1 MFRCEKESITSE
13 AEYFFSLISPSRH
26 GSQEKNGVKIAL
38 VHKRLDKSGGTERD
52 LYKTATGLRDLG
64 HEVHLFCSEF
74 AIEAPE
80 GTFAH
85 SVPVV
90 PLGRT
95 ARLWSFASV
104 APTIIRPYPCDLVMN
119 FGRMFSQDVLR
130 SGGGSHRAFLQELGE
145 EGGLRRRLWH
155 GLSPYH
161 RSLLA
166 LERLQFKPG
175 HYKRILTV
183 SEAVKREL
191 LATYAVPEDKV
202 TVIYNGVDHARFYPG
217 LRDRF
222 RETIRKQW
230 QIPLDAPVV
239 LFVGNSF
246 RRKGLERLL
255 KVWAFPKM
263 KETYLVV
270 IGADA
275 RRGRYKAL
283 AERQARGRVVF
294 IGRRDDVERYYG
306 AADLLA
312 LPAVKEAFGNV
323 VLEALA
329 SGLPAV
335 VSKNV
340 GAAELLKGELA
351 EGIVVHPEDP
361 EEIAARLLEM
371 LQRSL
376 DPRFSS
382 AARKLGKEYSWR
394 NHFAKL
400 DDFLKQTVEQG
411 CCEVSS

>member
-1 MFRCEKESITSE
+1 
-13 AEYFFSLISPSRH
+13 
-26 GSQEKNGVKIAL
+26 VKIAL
-38 VHKRLDKSGGTERD
+38 AHKRLAKSGGTELD
-52 LYKTATGLRDLG
+52 LYRTATGLRDLG

-74 AIEAPE
+74 AIDPPL

-85 SVPVV
+85 SIPIL

-104 APTIIRPYPCDLVMN
+104 APRIIRPYPCDLVMN

-166 LERLQFKPG
+166 LERQQFKPG
-175 HYKRILTV
+175 HYKRILAV
-183 SEAVKREL
+183 SEAVKQEL

-202 TVIYNGVDHARFYPG
+202 TVIYNGVDHKRFHPG

-222 RETIRKQW
+222 RRTIRKQW
-230 QIPLDAPVV
+230 HIPLDAPVV

-246 RRKGLERLL
+246 HRKGLDRLL
-255 KVWAFPKM
+255 RVWSFPQM

-270 IGADA
+270 VGDEA
-275 RRGRYKAL
+275 RLGRYKAF
-283 AERQARGRVVF
+283 AEHQSRGRVVF
-294 IGRRDDVERYYG
+294 VGRRDDVECYYG

-335 VSKNV
+335 VSRNV
-340 GAAELLKGELA
+340 GAAEVLKGGLA

-361 EEIAARLLEM
+361 EEIATQLLAM
-371 LQRSL
+371 LERSL
-376 DPRFSS
+376 DPSFSS
-382 AARKLGKEYSWR
+382 AARKLGKEYSWK
-394 NHFAKL
+394 NHFNKL
-400 DDFLKQTVEQG
+400 DRFLKETIEQG
-411 CCEVSS
+411 GCEISS

>member
-1 MFRCEKESITSE
+1 MSNDAIPD
-13 AEYFFSLISPSRH
+13 YFSALPCHFPATLPSRR
-26 GSQEKNGVKIAL
+26 GKKPTVKIAL
-38 VHKRLDKSGGTERD
+38 AHKRLDKSGGTELD
-52 LYKTATGLRDLG
+52 LYRTAMGLRDLG

-74 AIEAPE
+74 AIDPPV

-85 SVPVV
+85 SIPVV

-104 APTIIRPYPCDLVMN
+104 APRIIRPYPCDLVMN
-119 FGRMFSQDVLR
+119 FGRMFSQDILR
-130 SGGGSHRAFLQELGE
+130 SGGGSHRAFLQELAE

-166 LERLQFKPG
+166 LERQQFKPG

-202 TVIYNGVDHARFYPG
+202 TVIYNGVDHERFYPG

-222 RETIRKQW
+222 RGTIRKLW
-230 QIPLDAPVV
+230 HIPLDAPVV

-246 RRKGLERLL
+246 YRKGLDRLL
-255 KVWAFPKM
+255 RVWSFPQM
-263 KETYLVV
+263 KETYLMVV
-270 IGADA
+270 GDEA

-283 AERQARGRVVF
+283 AERQAGSRVVF
-294 IGRRDDVERYYG
+294 VGRQEEVECYYG

-340 GAAELLKGELA
+340 GAAEVLKGALA
-351 EGIVVHPEDP
+351 EGIVVHPENP
-361 EEIAARLLEM
+361 EEIATQLHAM

-376 DPRFSS
+376 DPSFSS
-382 AARKLGKEYSWR
+382 AARKLGEEYSWR
-394 NHFAKL
+394 NHFRKL
-400 DDFLKQTVEQG
+400 DRFLKETVEQRRL
-411 CCEVSS
+411 

>member
-1 MFRCEKESITSE
+1 
-13 AEYFFSLISPSRH
+13 
-26 GSQEKNGVKIAL
+26 VKIAL
-38 VHKRLDKSGGTERD
+38 VHKRLDKSGGTELD
-52 LYKTATGLRDLG
+52 LYRTAAGLRDLG

-85 SVPVV
+85 SIPVV

-104 APTIIRPYPCDLVMN
+104 APKIIRPYPCDLVVN

-145 EGGLRRRLWH
+145 QGGLRRRLWH

-166 LERLQFKPG
+166 LERQQFKPG
-175 HYKRILTV
+175 HYRRILTV

-191 LATYAVPEDKV
+191 LATYDVPEDKV
-202 TVIYNGVDHARFYPG
+202 TVIYNGVDHARFNPG
-217 LRDRF
+217 LRERF
-222 RETIRKQW
+222 RETIRKRW
-230 QIPLDAPVV
+230 QIPLDVPVV

-246 RRKGLERLL
+246 RRKGLDRLL
-255 KVWAFPKM
+255 KVWSFPQM
-263 KETYLVV
+263 KEIYLVV
-270 IGADA
+270 VGDDA
-275 RRGRYKAL
+275 RRGRYKAF

-294 IGRRDDVERYYG
+294 VGRRDDVECYYG

-329 SGLPAV
+329 SGLSAV
-335 VSKNV
+335 VSQNV
-340 GAAELLKGELA
+340 GAAEVLKGELA
-351 EGIVVHPEDP
+351 EGIVAHPEDP
-361 EEIAARLLEM
+361 EEITTRLVAM

-376 DPRFSS
+376 DSSFSL

-394 NHFAKL
+394 NHFTQL
-400 DDFLKQTVEQG
+400 DRFLKQTVEQRR
-411 CCEVSS
+411 CEISS

>member
-1 MFRCEKESITSE
+1 
-13 AEYFFSLISPSRH
+13 
-26 GSQEKNGVKIAL
+26 VKIAL
-38 VHKRLDKSGGTERD
+38 VHKRLDKSGGTELD
-52 LYKTATGLRDLG
+52 LYRTAAGLRDLG

-85 SVPVV
+85 SIPVV

-104 APTIIRPYPCDLVMN
+104 APKIIRPYPCDLVIN

-145 EGGLRRRLWH
+145 QGGLRRRLWH

-166 LERLQFKPG
+166 LERQQFKPG
-175 HYKRILTV
+175 HYRRILTV

-191 LATYAVPEDKV
+191 LATYDVPEDKV
-202 TVIYNGVDHARFYPG
+202 TVIYNGVDHARFNPG
-217 LRDRF
+217 LRERF
-222 RETIRKQW
+222 RETIRKRW
-230 QIPLDAPVV
+230 QIPLDVPVV

-246 RRKGLERLL
+246 RRKGLDRLL
-255 KVWAFPKM
+255 KVWSFPQM
-263 KETYLVV
+263 KEIYLVV
-270 IGADA
+270 VGDDA
-275 RRGRYKAL
+275 RRGRYKAF

-294 IGRRDDVERYYG
+294 VGRRDDVECYYG

-329 SGLPAV
+329 SGLSAV
-335 VSKNV
+335 VSQNV
-340 GAAELLKGELA
+340 GAAEVLKGELA
-351 EGIVVHPEDP
+351 EGIVAHPEDP
-361 EEIAARLLEM
+361 EEITTRLVAM

-376 DPRFSS
+376 DSSFSL
-382 AARKLGKEYSWR
+382 AARNLGKEYSWR
-394 NHFAKL
+394 NHFRQL
-400 DDFLKQTVEQG
+400 DRFLKQTVEQRH
-411 CCEVSS
+411 CEISS

>member
-1 MFRCEKESITSE
+1 MRLEDAYSCDS
-13 AEYFFSLISPSRH
+13 SRAIVQQH
-26 GSQEKNGVKIAL
+26 SRPDTETKHTVKIAL
-38 VHKRLDKSGGTERD
+38 VHKRLDKSGGTELDFYR
-52 LYKTATGLRDLG
+52 TAAGLRDLG

-74 AIEAPE
+74 AIAPPQ
-80 GTFAH
+80 GTWAH
-85 SVPVV
+85 FIPVV

-95 ARLWSFASV
+95 ARLWSFASI
-104 APTIIRPYPCDLVMN
+104 APRIIRPYLCDLVMN

-155 GLSPYH
+155 SLSPYH

-166 LERLQFKPG
+166 LERQQFKAG

-191 LATYAVPEDKV
+191 LASYAVPAERV

-222 RETIRKQW
+222 RETIRQQW
-230 QIPLDAPVV
+230 NIPPDAPVV

-246 RRKGLERLL
+246 YRKGLDRLL
-255 KVWAFPKM
+255 KVWSFPQM
-263 KETYLVV
+263 KDTYLMV
-270 IGADA
+270 IGDEA
-275 RRGRYKAL
+275 RRGRYQAL
-283 AERQARGRVVF
+283 AERQARDRVVF
-294 IGRRDDVERYYG
+294 VGRRDNVECYYG

-312 LPAVKEAFGNV
+312 LPAVSEAFGNV

-340 GAAELLKGELA
+340 GAAEVLKGGLA

-361 EEIAARLLEM
+361 EEIAAQVLAM
-371 LQRSL
+371 LHRSR
-376 DPRFSS
+376 DPSFSL
-382 AARKLGKEYSWR
+382 AARQLGKEYSWR
-394 NHFAKL
+394 KHFEKL
-400 DDFLKQTVEQG
+400 DRFLKETVD
-411 CCEVSS
+411 